1 MGVVGGQERE
11 EEEEVQ
17 LGRQKEHSKRWDL
30 FKIRLQFGAVFDNL
44 DTHGSGSTRAMVTV
58 LSQSALLLFQGE
70 VKLPEKKSKQLPR
83 TRYWLS

>member
-1 MGVVGGQERE
+1 MGVVGGQAREE

-17 LGRQKEHSKRWDL
+17 LGRQKETSKRWDL
-30 FKIRLQFGAVFDNL
+30 FGAVFDNL
-44 DTHGSGSTRAMVTV
+44 DTHGPGSTRAVVTV